1 MADFY
6 TFITDINRALSSG
19 SPVSY
24 RYDPTAFTTDP
35 LGVSGDMEQG
45 EMCAWDVTNQRVLR
59 LQRAGGNGK
68 YIGVSRDSARG
79 MKKLG
84 NQPGLALTELSVFTS
99 GVHALLG
106 TVGQTYTHGNPVY
119 MSGTDTTRVTKT
131 QGSNGIQV
139 GIVENPLFQSYVGAV
154 RVPVLIDA
162 FTITQI

>member
-6 TFITDINRALSSG
+6 TFIKDINRALSSG

-24 RYDPTAFTTDP
+24 RYDPTAFTNDP
-35 LGVSGDMEQG
+35 LGVGGDIQQG

-68 YIGVSRDSARG
+68 YIGVSRDSAFAIH
-79 MKKLG
+79 KLG
-84 NQPGLALTELSVFTS
+84 NQAALSLTELSVFTS

-106 TVGQTYTHGNPVY
+106 SVGETYNHGDAVY
-119 MSGTDTTRVTKT
+119 MAGTDTTKVTKT

-139 GIVENPLFQSYVGAV
+139 GIVENPLAETFVGAV
-154 RVPVLIDA
+154 RVPVLIDTY
-162 FTITQI
+162 TITQK